1 MKTRNI
7 LSVTKEGNKAI
18 AEVKTDFGTV
28 KLKRTFRRHTKEI
41 RELQRQNIYCFE
53 IQGILYW
60 YKFDSN
66 NVGTQYKEPEDFRS
80 ETRTTDSL
88 RKGIKV
94 NNNNVEL
101 PKVEIKEIKQKEE
114 PKKEEVKEDKKRSKT
129 LPI

>member
-7 LSVTKEGNKAI
+7 LSVTKEGNKAVV
-18 AEVKTDFGTV
+18 EVKTDFGTV
-28 KLKRTFRRHTKEI
+28 KLKRTFRKHTKEV

-66 NVGTQYKEPEDFRS
+66 NVGTQYKETEDFRS
-80 ETRTTDSL
+80 EKRTTDSL

-94 NNNNVEL
+94 NNKNVEL
-101 PKVEIKEIKQKEE
+101 KKLKKKNLNRINRKKKTQK
-114 PKKEEVKEDKKRSKT
+114 K
-129 LPI
+129 

>member
-60 YKFDSN
+60 YKFDSSN
-66 NVGTQYKEPEDFRS
+66 IGTQYKEPEDFRS

-101 PKVEIKEIKQKEE
+101 PKVEIK
-114 PKKEEVKEDKKRSKT
+114 
-129 LPI
+129 